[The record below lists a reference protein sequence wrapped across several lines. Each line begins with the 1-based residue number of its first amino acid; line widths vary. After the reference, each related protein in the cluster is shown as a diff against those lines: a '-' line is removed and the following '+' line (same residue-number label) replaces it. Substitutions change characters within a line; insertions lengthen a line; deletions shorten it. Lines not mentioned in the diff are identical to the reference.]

1 MIATKTLFKSNYQ
14 MITVHNI
21 IFHYGNP
28 SLTDE
33 VLIVLEAKTDDNSVF
48 SNVRLCVGRENLFQS
63 KKKGILKNWLSKQAI
78 KYLNA
83 TIDENVFN
91 IFIKEIEKFE

>member
-1 MIATKTLFKSNYQ
+1 
-14 MITVHNI
+14 MITVYNI

-28 SLTDE
+28 NLVDE
-33 VLIVLEAKTDDNSVF
+33 VLLVLEAKTNDNSVF

-63 KKKGILKNWLSKQAI
+63 KKNGILKNWLSKQAI